1 MACLEIDWAGVAHTS
16 MADTFAC
23 RDVWERLF
31 PYYYDDEPVM
41 AGAAAAAAA
50 D

>member
-1 MACLEIDWAGVAHTS
+1 

-31 PYYYDDEPVM
+31 PYYYDDPVP
-41 AGAAAAAAA
+41 AGIGA
-50 D
+50 DTVAD